1 MSFKKN
7 LEPEDVS
14 ITPFYV
20 HKTFTFS
27 NTDSGSGFY
36 SVSLVKGTDSNL
48 YNFSNAN
55 AASSSFG
62 TGSVDSP
69 KTRTFFHVP
78 LWQSINKLYYKDI
91 SDMKGYI
98 DYINGVPSAADAI
111 VNYTSEDVLENTKLS
126 LRRPY
131 TRQLHDTAT
140 LINIPQKY
148 FGQIIQ
154 PKSVRITDDSTA
166 STIILED
173 DGYGNLYDVAYSSS
187 YSNRTP
193 DTTNSGS
200 VVGNIFYNDGVAVIT
215 DTGSYSTVG
224 TGKGTDGFTI
234 KFNSTEK
241 IYEREYVCRVDENE
255 FIGTTSKTLKVG
267 QSGSVSMATNAF
279 SASVFAKTNFDGFPY
294 DLLGYATSSYES
306 SYNIGTELI
315 GVATHSDFN
324 TYVSTIGLY
333 NDEEELLAVGKLAKP
348 VKNEKELA
356 LSFVVRFDTN

>member
-1 MSFKKN
+1 
-7 LEPEDVS
+7 
-14 ITPFYV
+14 
-20 HKTFTFS
+20 
-27 NTDSGSGFY
+27 
-36 SVSLVKGTDSNL
+36 
-48 YNFSNAN
+48 
-55 AASSSFG
+55 
-62 TGSVDSP
+62 
-69 KTRTFFHVP
+69 
-78 LWQSINKLYYKDI
+78 
-91 SDMKGYI
+91 MKGYI
-98 DYINGVPSAADAI
+98 DYINGVPSASDAI